1 MIDPEHLSR
10 MYEWLHREGYASAA
24 NMLER
29 IVRAHNA
36 TEHPAYAPLSAPV
49 FTDSAI
55 VTLAF
60 HQQEMRRVE
69 TERDQLRKALKASH
83 RELANAREYWTD
95 QALGKAREVVR
106 AVHGGMKDDTENG
119 V

>member
-10 MYEWLHREGYASAA
+10 MYEWLHREGYETSA

-69 TERDQLRKALKASH
+69 TERDQFQSELRNIRKILDG
-83 RELANAREYWTD
+83 Y
-95 QALGKAREVVR
+95 EVVR